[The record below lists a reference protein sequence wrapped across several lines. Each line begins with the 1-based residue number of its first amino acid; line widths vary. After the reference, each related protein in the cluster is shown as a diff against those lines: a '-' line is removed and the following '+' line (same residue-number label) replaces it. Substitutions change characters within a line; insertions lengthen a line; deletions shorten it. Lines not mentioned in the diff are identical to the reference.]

1 MEVIMGYEVVV
12 KWIPEDISGHQ
23 PDWHESKCEF
33 VLDEI
38 SHQLQERVV
47 EFGNEVLEELLSEWI
62 DESEEHYCEEEA

>member
-1 MEVIMGYEVVV
+1 LIMGYEVVV
-12 KWIPEDISGHQ
+12 KWIPEDIQGLQ

-38 SHQLQERVV
+38 SNELSCRVV

-62 DESEEHYCEEEA
+62 DESEEHYCEEEEA